1 MRKQGFPHKGEL
13 VVCRIT
19 KIHPNSVFA
28 ELLEYGKPGMIH
40 VSEVA
45 GRWVRDIREFLKEN
59 QHIVCLVMSTEGD
72 NIMLSVKRVRR
83 DNANRKLSE
92 FKRERKAEKAL
103 ELAGKALKKNL
114 DASYKEAGFLLQEEF
129 GSLHKAFETAV
140 KNPGLLKAK
149 GVPDK
154 WIKSL
159 TEIAK
164 TKFAEKAYIVR
175 GNLELVCYKPD
186 GVEVIKSIL
195 MKTEKS
201 GVEVKYISAPKYMII
216 GKGKNYKKLAAEIE
230 ETGNSIVS
238 FIEKHGGEGS
248 FEIEE

>member
-175 GNLELVCYKPD
+175 GNLELVCYKP
-186 GVEVIKSIL
+186 
-195 MKTEKS
+195 
-201 GVEVKYISAPKYMII
+201 YISAPKYMII